1 MSTVSQLPG
10 ARESDAPEPG
20 LLRLAWPIFAEQ
32 SLHML
37 TGVVST
43 LMASRIGDN
52 AVAGLGSAGQILVM
66 FLLGF
71 NVLAVGASIATT
83 HHLGLGDRDG
93 ARRLARGAVS
103 TNLWLGA
110 LFSVVLALTAPTL
123 LGWAQ
128 LTPPLMV
135 YALPYLQWM
144 GGTLFL
150 ESMNYALCAVLRAH
164 GHTREVMFVILGQN
178 AVNAALSFTLIFGFA
193 GLPALGVT
201 GIAIAAATSRL
212 LACGALWVLVNS
224 HIGLRLR
231 ARDLVSIH
239 LPDLRRLLSLGFPA
253 VLESISWFA
262 SFMIITALTARMG
275 ERALAT
281 QAYTMQVAS
290 IEMLACLSIGIGNEI
305 IVGRLIGAGRFEE
318 ARKQCLAN
326 MRLGLIVTVGVACA
340 FALVAPWAL
349 RMFTSDSQIVSLGRI
364 LITLGLLLEPGRSF
378 NLIIINALRASGD
391 SRFPLIA
398 GLVSQWGIMLLG
410 AWLLGTVF
418 GFGLVGVWIALIADE
433 WLRGLF
439 MLQRWRR
446 GRWLKHARRVQA
458 LAASTTAHGGH
469 HERLHSRSF
478 T

>member
-1 MSTVSQLPG
+1 MTTVSPLP
-10 ARESDAPEPG
+10 AASEPG

-43 LMASRIGDN
+43 LMASRIGDD
-52 AVAGLGSAGQILVM
+52 AVAGLGSAGQVVVM
-66 FLLGF
+66 FLMGF

-83 HHLGLGDRDG
+83 HHLGLGDRAG
-93 ARRLARGAVS
+93 ARRLAKGAVS

-110 LFSVVLALTAPTL
+110 LFSGVLALSASTL
-123 LGWAQ
+123 LHWAQ

-135 YALPYLQWM
+135 FALPFLQWM

-164 GHTREVMFVILGQN
+164 GHTRAVMFVILAQN
-178 AVNAALSFTLIFGFA
+178 VVNAGLSGLLIFGLA

-201 GIAIAAATSRL
+201 GIVIAAATSRL
-212 LACGALWVLVNS
+212 LACVALWALVNL

-231 ARDLVSIH
+231 ARDLVSIRRD
-239 LPDLRRLLSLGFPA
+239 DLRRLLALGFPA
-253 VLESISWFA
+253 VLENISWFA
-262 SFMIITALTARMG
+262 SFMVITALTARMG
-275 ERALAT
+275 ERLLAT
-281 QAYTMQVAS
+281 QAYTMQIAS

-305 IVGRLIGAGRFEE
+305 IVGRLVGAGRFEE
-318 ARKQCLAN
+318 ARVQCLAN
-326 MRLGLIVTVGVACA
+326 MRRGLIVTVGVACG
-340 FALVAPWAL
+340 FALFAPWVL
-349 RMFTSDSQIVSLGRI
+349 RLFTSDPQIVSLARTLI
-364 LITLGLLLEPGRSF
+364 LLGLLLEPGRSF
-378 NLIIINALRASGD
+378 NLIIINALRACGD

-398 GLVSQWGIMLLG
+398 GLISQWGIMLFG
-410 AWLLGTVF
+410 AWLLGTHL
-418 GFGLVGVWIALIADE
+418 GFELVGVWIALIADE
-433 WLRGLF
+433 WLRGLY

-458 LAASTTAHGGH
+458 EAAAYPALAA
-469 HERLHSRSF
+469 LQSRSF

>member
-1 MSTVSQLPG
+1 MSLDSSSPG
-10 ARESDAPEPG
+10 ARAAEAAPAPG

-37 TGVVST
+37 TSVVST

-52 AVAGLGSAGQILVM
+52 AVAGLGSASQILVM
-66 FLLGF
+66 FLIGF

-83 HHLGLGDRDG
+83 HHLGMGDRDG

-110 LFSVVLALTAPTL
+110 LFGVALAFTAPTL
-123 LGWAQ
+123 LRWAQ
-128 LTPPLMV
+128 LTPPLMA
-135 YALPYLQWM
+135 YALPYLHWM

-150 ESMNYALCAVLRAH
+150 ESMNFALCAVLRAH
-164 GHTREVMFVILGQN
+164 GHTREVMFVILAQN
-178 AVNAALSFTLIFGFA
+178 VVNAALSALLIFGLG
-193 GLPALGVT
+193 GLPELGVT
-201 GIAIAAATSRL
+201 GIAIGAATSRL
-212 LACGALWVLVNS
+212 LACTALWVLVNR

-239 LPDLRRLLSLGFPA
+239 LADLRRLLALGFPA
-253 VLESISWFA
+253 VLENMSWFA
-262 SFMIITALTARMG
+262 SFMVITALTARMG
-275 ERALAT
+275 SRMLAA
-281 QAYTMQVAS
+281 QAYTMQIAQ

-305 IVGRLIGAGRFEE
+305 IVGRLIGAGRFED
-318 ARKQCLAN
+318 ARVQCLAN
-326 MRLGLIVTVGVACA
+326 MRLGLVVTAGVACV
-340 FALVAPWAL
+340 FALLAPWAL
-349 RMFTSDSQIVSLGRI
+349 RLFTSDPQIVSLGRTLI
-364 LITLGLLLEPGRSF
+364 LLGLLLEPGRSF

-398 GLVSQWGIMLLG
+398 GLISQWGIMLFG
-410 AWLLGTVF
+410 AWLLGTWL
-418 GFGLVGVWIALIADE
+418 GLGLIGVWVALIADE

-446 GRWLKHARRVQA
+446 GRWLKHAKRMQA
-458 LAASTTAHGGH
+458 LAASNPMDNHLEH
-469 HERLHSRSF
+469 LQSRSF

>member
-1 MSTVSQLPG
+1 MTTASPSPG
-10 ARESDAPEPG
+10 AGDSDAPASG

-43 LMASRIGDN
+43 LMASRIGDA
-52 AVAGLGSAGQILVM
+52 AVAGLGSAGQVLVM
-66 FLLGF
+66 FLMGF

-110 LFSVVLALTAPTL
+110 IFSLALAWLAPTL
-123 LGWAQ
+123 LHWAQ

-135 YALPYLQWM
+135 FALPYLQWM

-150 ESMNYALCAVLRAH
+150 ESMNFALCAVLRAH
-164 GHTREVMFVILGQN
+164 GHTREVMFVILAQN
-178 AVNAALSFTLIFGFA
+178 VVNAGLSAVLIFGLG

-201 GIAIAAATSRL
+201 GIVIAAATSRL
-212 LACGALWVLVNS
+212 LACAALWVLVNAR
-224 HIGLRLR
+224 IGLRLR
-231 ARDLVSIH
+231 PRDLVSIQ
-239 LPDLRRLLSLGFPA
+239 LADLRRLLALGFPA
-253 VLESISWFA
+253 VLENISWFA
-262 SFMIITALTARMG
+262 SFMVITALTARMG
-275 ERALAT
+275 ERTLAT
-281 QAYTMQVAS
+281 QAYVMQIAS

-305 IVGRLIGAGRFEE
+305 IVGRLVGAGRFEE
-318 ARKQCLAN
+318 ARVQCLAN
-326 MRLGLIVTVGVACA
+326 MRLGLIVTAAVACV
-340 FALVAPWAL
+340 FALVAPSVL
-349 RMFTSDSQIVSLGRI
+349 RLFTSDPQIISLGRTLI
-364 LITLGLLLEPGRSF
+364 LLGLLLEPGRSF

-398 GLVSQWGIMLLG
+398 GLISQWGVMLFG
-410 AWLLGTVF
+410 AWLLGTWL
-418 GFGLVGVWIALIADE
+418 GLGLVGVWVALIADE

-439 MLQRWRR
+439 MLQRWRGR
-446 GRWLKHARRVQA
+446 GWLRHAHRARAQAASNPA
-458 LAASTTAHGGH
+458 LAA
-469 HERLHSRSF
+469 LQSRSF

>member
-10 ARESDAPEPG
+10 PRESVAPEPG

-52 AVAGLGSAGQILVM
+52 AVAALGSAGQIVVM

-110 LFSVVLALTAPTL
+110 LLSLILALTAPTL
-123 LGWAQ
+123 LRWAQ
-128 LTPPLMV
+128 LQPQLMV

-150 ESMNYALCAVLRAH
+150 ESMNFALCAVLRAH

-178 AVNAALSFTLIFGFA
+178 AVNAGLSVVLIFGLG

-201 GIAIAAATSRL
+201 GIVIAAATSRL
-212 LACGALWVLVNS
+212 LACVALWLLVNS

-231 ARDLVSIH
+231 VRDLVSIH
-239 LPDLRRLLSLGFPA
+239 LADLRRLLSLGLPA
-253 VLESISWFA
+253 VLENISWFA
-262 SFMIITALTARMG
+262 SFMVITALTARMG
-275 ERALAT
+275 ERMLAT
-281 QAYTMQVAS
+281 QAYTMQIAS

-318 ARKQCLAN
+318 ARTQCLAN
-326 MRLGLIVTVGVACA
+326 MRLGLIVTAGVACA

-349 RMFTSDSQIVSLGRI
+349 SMFTSDAQIVSLGRI

-398 GLVSQWGIMLLG
+398 GLISQWGIMLLG

-418 GFGLVGVWIALIADE
+418 GLGLIGVWIALIADE

-446 GRWLKHARRVQA
+446 GRWFKYARRVQA
-458 LAASTTAHGGH
+458 LAAHNPAIGGH

>member
-1 MSTVSQLPG
+1 MTALSTPG
-10 ARESDAPEPG
+10 DDAAAAPPAG

-32 SLHML
+32 ALHML

-52 AVAGLGSAGQILVM
+52 AVAALGSAGQILVM
-66 FLLGF
+66 FLVGF

-83 HHLGLGDRDG
+83 HHLGLGDREG

-103 TNLWLGA
+103 TNLWLGTLFGLSLAAAAPA
-110 LFSVVLALTAPTL
+110 LLR
-123 LGWAQ
+123 WAQ

-135 YALPYLQWM
+135 YALPYLHWM
-144 GGTLFL
+144 GATLFL
-150 ESMNYALCAVLRAH
+150 ESMNFALCAVLRAH

-178 AVNAALSFTLIFGFA
+178 AVNAALSALLIFGLG
-193 GLPALGVT
+193 GLPELGVT

-212 LACGALWVLVNS
+212 LACGALWVLVNR

-231 ARDLVSIH
+231 ARDLVSIRMA
-239 LPDLRRLLSLGFPA
+239 DLRRLLSLGFAA
-253 VLESISWFA
+253 VLENVSWFA
-262 SFMIITALTARMG
+262 SFMVITALTARMG
-275 ERALAT
+275 ERMLAT
-281 QAYTMQVAS
+281 QAYTMQIAS
-290 IEMLACLSIGIGNEI
+290 IEMLACLSIGIANEI
-305 IVGRLIGAGRFEE
+305 IVGRLVGAGRFEE

-326 MRLGLIVTVGVACA
+326 MRLGLIVTVGVACV

-349 RMFTSDSQIVSLGRI
+349 RMFTDDPLIVSLGRTLI
-364 LITLGLLLEPGRSF
+364 LLGLLLEPGRSF

-391 SRFPLIA
+391 SRFPLVA
-398 GLVSQWGIMLLG
+398 GLISQWAIMLFG
-410 AWLLGTVF
+410 AWLLGTH
-418 GFGLVGVWIALIADE
+418 FGLGLIGVWIALIADE
-433 WLRGLF
+433 WLRGLY

-458 LAASTTAHGGH
+458 LAAGKPGADSHL
-469 HERLHSRSF
+469 ERLQSGTF